1 MAVHVEGG
9 QPAHSVSCRQPSNS
23 IATTHA
29 TFSSCTRSSSSFINS
44 TSLPLFHASR
54 NKQEK
59 QKTNCFGIMPGLTI
73 GDTIPDLVA
82 DSTHGKIKLHEYI
95 GASWT
100 IIFSHPG
107 QYILLVCFLC
117 LRISVFDMFWSAFSC
132 RRFHA
137 GLHYGTWKDGGVCSG
152 VCSARGEARWFVL

>member
-1 MAVHVEGG
+1 MDDRTIGPLKNIPPNQTTRKSASHYPTKRGKKMTQPKKKTKEREGEWRYTWKEG
-9 QPAHSVSCRQPSNS
+9 SPAHSVSCRQPSNS

-107 QYILLVCFLC
+107 
-117 LRISVFDMFWSAFSC
+117 
-132 RRFHA
+132 
-137 GLHYGTWKDGGVCSG
+137 
-152 VCSARGEARWFVL
+152 